1 MKQNINEIQ
10 IKITDFTKNGKCS
23 NCGECCT
30 RFLPI
35 SSKEKKEIIRYL
47 EKHDISLTLFSFPY
61 NFDQSLV
68 LLCPFRD
75 DGYKKCLIYPVRPS
89 ICKNTICSDPD
100 VSIKQKNLLVKRYS
114 IVDMMELLE
123 EFLSN
128 KNKRPK

>member
-10 IKITDFTKNGKCS
+10 TKITNFTKNGKCS

-35 SSKEKKEIIRYL
+35 SSKEKKEIMRYL
-47 EKHDISLTLFSFPY
+47 EKNDISLTLFSFPY

-75 DGYKKCLIYPVRPS
+75 DGHKKCLIYPVRPN
-89 ICKNTICSDPD
+89 ICKNTICSNSDS
-100 VSIKQKNLLVKRYS
+100 SIKQKNLLTRRYP
-114 IVDMMELLE
+114 IVDMLDLLE
-123 EFLSN
+123 EFLSDN
-128 KNKRPK
+128 NKRPK

>member
-75 DGYKKCLIYPVRPS
+75 DGHKKCLIYPVRPS
-89 ICKNTICSDPD
+89 ICKNTICSNSDS
-100 VSIKQKNLLVKRYS
+100 SIKQKNLLTRRYP
-114 IVDMMELLE
+114 IVDMLDLLE
-123 EFLSN
+123 EFLSDN
-128 KNKRPK
+128 NKRPK